1 MNNNLREILTK
12 YNIPIKKITIL
23 SNAKIIDDKL
33 VVKERKKD
41 DIERTYSY
49 LKSRS
54 FDYFPEPVAL
64 DKKYELYPYI
74 KNSYEPKE
82 QKAMDL
88 IYLLSLLH
96 SKTTFYREVDID
108 HNKEIYETTI
118 NNLDYLNN
126 YYTNLITSIEK
137 EVYMSPSSYLIA
149 RNINIIFESIY
160 YSRDKIE
167 EWYKQIEDSKNERV
181 VNIHNNITLDHYIK
195 SEKPYLISWN
205 KSRIDSPIYD
215 FINFYNN
222 YALYFDFR
230 SLLNEYERIFPF
242 KEEEKKLLS
251 VLISIPSKIPNT
263 EKEYN
268 KVKNVRQLLDKIYK
282 TELLLTPKEKEET
295 KSTQK

>member
-96 SKTTFYREVDID
+96 IR
-108 HNKEIYETTI
+108 
-118 NNLDYLNN
+118 N
-126 YYTNLITSIEK
+126 YY
-137 EVYMSPSSYLIA
+137 
-149 RNINIIFESIY
+149 
-160 YSRDKIE
+160 
-167 EWYKQIEDSKNERV
+167 KQLRLSK
-181 VNIHNNITLDHYIK
+181 
-195 SEKPYLISWN
+195 
-205 KSRIDSPIYD
+205 
-215 FINFYNN
+215 
-222 YALYFDFR
+222 
-230 SLLNEYERIFPF
+230 
-242 KEEEKKLLS
+242 
-251 VLISIPSKIPNT
+251 
-263 EKEYN
+263 
-268 KVKNVRQLLDKIYK
+268 
-282 TELLLTPKEKEET
+282 
-295 KSTQK
+295 

>member
-12 YNIPIKKITIL
+12 YNITIKKITIL

-118 NNLDYLNN
+118 NMNGVFAAGDVRDPRYRQAIVAAGSGCMAAMDCEKYLM
-126 YYTNLITSIEK
+126 LGGDI
-137 EVYMSPSSYLIA
+137 
-149 RNINIIFESIY
+149 
-160 YSRDKIE
+160 
-167 EWYKQIEDSKNERV
+167 
-181 VNIHNNITLDHYIK
+181 
-195 SEKPYLISWN
+195 
-205 KSRIDSPIYD
+205 
-215 FINFYNN
+215 
-222 YALYFDFR
+222 
-230 SLLNEYERIFPF
+230 
-242 KEEEKKLLS
+242 
-251 VLISIPSKIPNT
+251 
-263 EKEYN
+263 
-268 KVKNVRQLLDKIYK
+268 
-282 TELLLTPKEKEET
+282 
-295 KSTQK
+295 

>member
-149 RNINIIFESIY
+149 RMSEWSIFI
-160 YSRDKIE
+160 
-167 EWYKQIEDSKNERV
+167 
-181 VNIHNNITLDHYIK
+181 ITLH
-195 SEKPYLISWN
+195 LI
-205 KSRIDSPIYD
+205 II
-215 FINFYNN
+215 
-222 YALYFDFR
+222 
-230 SLLNEYERIFPF
+230 
-242 KEEEKKLLS
+242 
-251 VLISIPSKIPNT
+251 
-263 EKEYN
+263 
-268 KVKNVRQLLDKIYK
+268 
-282 TELLLTPKEKEET
+282 
-295 KSTQK
+295 

>member
-12 YNIPIKKITIL
+12 YNIPINKITIL

-205 KSRIDSPIYD
+205 KSRISSKLNIFNSTDNSFCRRIW
-215 FINFYNN
+215 NN
-222 YALYFDFR
+222 
-230 SLLNEYERIFPF
+230 I
-242 KEEEKKLLS
+242 K
-251 VLISIPSKIPNT
+251 
-263 EKEYN
+263 
-268 KVKNVRQLLDKIYK
+268 
-282 TELLLTPKEKEET
+282 
-295 KSTQK
+295 